1 MNYEL
6 KFKIKKRFFMKNLN
20 KYILFLA
27 LIIAVFIG
35 KNLSNANTPVQKNI
49 NKVVDKVSTEETG
62 LNESIISELMAGCFY
77 FHVNKKVLNYEVSAL
92 TLSNY
97 IDSLDY
103 SRLFLLQKDADEI
116 YNKTTNFNKYF
127 IDGNWAF
134 ITNVYE
140 TFLVRADEQLTNA
153 IKYLN
158 NPNLKLEKEREVY
171 LDPKKRGF
179 PKNKNEAKKY
189 LEDALQYQLAYLVS
203 IDEPLS
209 NAIEKVIKRRERT
222 TKRYHDLN
230 YKRRLG
236 LFMNSFC
243 LAVDPHSAYFS
254 NDDVEDF
261 EINMSLSLEGIGAR
275 LGYEE
280 GFTKIISLTPGG
292 PAEKSGLLKRN
303 DKIIAVA
310 QGDAEKFVD
319 IIDMDL
325 RDVVKLIRGKKGTIA
340 TLKIVRKK
348 AGKTDRKIIN
358 ITRDKVE
365 LEDESAKMEFIN
377 VIHTNSPGNI
387 RKMKFAVIDLPSFY
401 IDRKSGSLF
410 SEPTRS
416 AVSDVRK
423 LLKQCETSNV
433 DGVILDLQRNGG
445 GALDEAV
452 DVTGL
457 FLAKGNVVVATD
469 SQNDV
474 SILDDDDS
482 EINFKG
488 PMIVTVSRATASGAE
503 IVAGALQ
510 DYKRAIIVGGD
521 HTYGKGTI
529 QRVIPLSKDIGA
541 LKVTIGE
548 YFISSGRSPQN
559 KGVVADIELPSELSA
574 LELGEKYRPAALVS
588 RTIKSTLSSDDRIGV
603 GAEGWKKVQ
612 NNDVK
617 MLAKLSNNRISNSK
631 DFTIIKKNIEKIN
644 EDLER
649 EKITISYILDQAT
662 TNKIDDLDDSKDYY
676 RHSVTNDIIILE
688 AAQIM
693 ADWIDPP
700 VKDIVRLP

>member
-1 MNYEL
+1 
-6 KFKIKKRFFMKNLN
+6 
-20 KYILFLA
+20 
-27 LIIAVFIG
+27 V
-35 KNLSNANTPVQKNI
+35 
-49 NKVVDKVSTEETG
+49 
-62 LNESIISELMAGCFY
+62 
-77 FHVNKKVLNYEVSAL
+77 
-92 TLSNY
+92 
-97 IDSLDY
+97 
-103 SRLFLLQKDADEI
+103 
-116 YNKTTNFNKYF
+116 
-127 IDGNWAF
+127 
-134 ITNVYE
+134 
-140 TFLVRADEQLTNA
+140 
-153 IKYLN
+153 
-158 NPNLKLEKEREVY
+158 
-171 LDPKKRGF
+171 GF
-179 PKNKNEAKKY
+179 RK
-189 LEDALQYQLAYLVS
+189 
-203 IDEPLS
+203 
-209 NAIEKVIKRRERT
+209 
-222 TKRYHDLN
+222 
-230 YKRRLG
+230 
-236 LFMNSFC
+236 
-243 LAVDPHSAYFS
+243 S

-510 DYKRAIIVGGD
+510 DYKRA
-521 HTYGKGTI
+521 
-529 QRVIPLSKDIGA
+529 A
-541 LKVTIGE
+541 LFK
-548 YFISSGRSPQN
+548 
-559 KGVVADIELPSELSA
+559 
-574 LELGEKYRPAALVS
+574 
-588 RTIKSTLSSDDRIGV
+588 
-603 GAEGWKKVQ
+603 
-612 NNDVK
+612 
-617 MLAKLSNNRISNSK
+617 
-631 DFTIIKKNIEKIN
+631 IIKE
-644 EDLER
+644 
-649 EKITISYILDQAT
+649 Q
-662 TNKIDDLDDSKDYY
+662 
-676 RHSVTNDIIILE
+676 
-688 AAQIM
+688 
-693 ADWIDPP
+693 
-700 VKDIVRLP
+700 

>member
-1 MNYEL
+1 
-6 KFKIKKRFFMKNLN
+6 MKNLN
-20 KYILFLA
+20 KYVFLLA

-35 KNLSNANTPVQKNI
+35 KNWSNANTTVQKNI
-49 NKVVDKVSTEETG
+49 NKAAAKVSSGKNG
-62 LNESIISELMAGCFY
+62 LDESIISELMAGCFY
-77 FHVNKKVLNYEVSAL
+77 FHVNKKVLTPAISAL
-92 TLSNY
+92 TVSNY
-97 IDSLDY
+97 IDGLDY
-103 SRLFLLQKDADEI
+103 SRLYFLQKDADEI
-116 YNKTTNFNKYF
+116 YIKATNFNKYY
-127 IDGNWAF
+127 IDGNWSF
-134 ITNVYE
+134 VTNVYE
-140 TFLVRADEQLTNA
+140 TLLARADEQLTNA
-153 IKYLN
+153 LEYLN
-158 NPNLKLEKEREVY
+158 NPKLKLEKEREIFI
-171 LDPKKRGF
+171 DPKKRGF
-179 PKNKNEAKKY
+179 PKNKKEAKKY
-189 LEDALQYQLAYLVS
+189 LEDSLQHQLAYLVL

-209 NAIEKVIKRRERT
+209 NAVEKVIKRRERA

-230 YKRRLG
+230 YKRRIG

-243 LAVDPHSAYFS
+243 SAVDPHSAYFS
-254 NDDVEDF
+254 RDDVDDF

-280 GFTKIISLTPGG
+280 GFTKIMSLTPGG

-303 DKIIAVA
+303 DKIIGVA
-310 QGDAEKFVD
+310 QGDKGKFVD

-325 RDVVKLIRGKKGTIA
+325 RDVVKLIRGKKGTIVK
-340 TLKIVRKK
+340 LKLVRKK
-348 AGKTDRKIIN
+348 AEKTERKIIS

-365 LEDESAKMEFIN
+365 LEDESAQMDFIN
-377 VIHTNSPGNI
+377 VTHTNSFEKI

-401 IDRKSGSLF
+401 VDHNSGTLF

-452 DVTGL
+452 DVAGL

-469 SQNDV
+469 NKRDV
-474 SILDDDDS
+474 SILDDNDS

-559 KGVVADIELPSELSA
+559 DGVVADIELPSELSA

-588 RTIKSTLSSDDRIGV
+588 RTIKSMLSSDDRVGV
-603 GAEGWKKVQ
+603 GFGGWNKII
-612 NNDVK
+612 NNDIK
-617 MLAKLSNNRISNSK
+617 LLTKLSNNRVNKSK
-631 DFTIIKKNIEKIN
+631 KFTNIKKNIKKIN
-644 EDLER
+644 EDKAR
-649 EKITISYILDQAT
+649 EKITISYILDQAN
-662 TNKIDDLDDSKDYY
+662 TNKVNDIEVQTDYY
-676 RHSVTNDIIILE
+676 RHSITNDVIILE
-688 AAQIM
+688 AVQIM
-693 ADWIDPP
+693 ADWIELN
-700 VKDIVRLP
+700 VKDIVRFP